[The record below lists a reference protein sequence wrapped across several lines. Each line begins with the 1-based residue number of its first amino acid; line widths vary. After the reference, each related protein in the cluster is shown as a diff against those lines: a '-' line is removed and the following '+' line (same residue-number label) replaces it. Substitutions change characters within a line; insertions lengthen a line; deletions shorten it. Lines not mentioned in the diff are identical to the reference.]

1 MKKIILILIL
11 NHSILYSQKFTSWG
25 IKAGYI
31 RSQII
36 NDSYNGFNKQGF
48 NLGIFSQLQLSDKSN
63 LQLEIIFVN
72 KGCSDKRDKN
82 YSYKYY
88 SYFDILYYIETPI
101 LFQYN
106 YKKIYFEGGPGLA
119 LLIWDLD
126 FESTN
131 AGYLSASPQFT
142 DISFNLGFGYLYD
155 KRLNLSLRYNN
166 SIIPMRRTPTSQ
178 YNSLFSLSLSYKI
191 GFKKYK

>member
-1 MKKIILILIL
+1 
-11 NHSILYSQKFTSWG
+11 
-25 IKAGYI
+25 
-31 RSQII
+31 
-36 NDSYNGFNKQGF
+36 
-48 NLGIFSQLQLSDKSN
+48 
-63 LQLEIIFVN
+63 
-72 KGCSDKRDKN
+72 
-82 YSYKYY
+82 
-88 SYFDILYYIETPI
+88 
-101 LFQYN
+101 YN